1 MLRLAHSSA
10 IVSAIFTT
18 ILLKGFHMFK
28 FIDWKPTKFLNMID
42 DPFFRYVILAIIIYV
57 IAFILFLC
65 AMVIRHSA
73 IAALLLAVVIVLLVE
88 CVLLQQKI
96 TWQNISMSF
105 LVLTILNCRFIMETA
120 FFHHKFKNEKKVGN

>member
-10 IVSAIFTT
+10 IVSAILTT

-57 IAFILFLC
+57 VALILFLC

-73 IAALLLAVVIVLLVE
+73 IAALLVAVIIVLVVE
-88 CVLLQQKI
+88 CVLLHQKI
-96 TWQNISMSF
+96 TWQNISISF
-105 LVLTILNCRFIMETA
+105 LVLTIVNCRFIMETA
-120 FFHHKFKNEKKVGN
+120 FFHHNLKNEKKVGN